1 MAVLSMILVID
12 AERPLLSYPLDSGS
26 DTRKYVSDI
35 ESQADERTHRLTG
48 RLSLLVQLDSEV

>member
-1 MAVLSMILVID
+1 MILVID